1 MNLKATYEVVAWFEL
16 HIREL
21 LAQGVSV
28 EEAVRRAYAL
38 YPVMQVMAD
47 EAQVQI
53 IAEAVRGYGGALPD
67 GVSDRLFT
75 HSWAPDKL
83 TLSERTTR
91 GGLLVRAL
99 VAQAIQEQLKK
110 GATYRRT
117 ARTIFDGYKKGGL
130 IPEQDLPKFL
140 QEIVAAGRRAD
151 IPRAE
156 LLRMLKP
163 IKKEIAKRTTAGMR
177 AAYTQLIRAVEAQN
191 EKALENAI
199 YVATQERTRYY
210 AERIARTEMARA
222 YHDGFL
228 ARWDANEDCIAYQWR
243 LSGRHP
249 VYDICDLY
257 AKANLYGLGAG
268 IFPKGKVPLIPA
280 HPNCMCML
288 KPVIRG
294 MLDNETPHERIEDG
308 GREYLQSVSLHHRQM
323 LLGIHGEKAVRRGE
337 SWTQKARGYSGAKL
351 KGRLENIPK
360 SLQPFIRDGKINIE
374 DFARRLPDEPRE
386 AHERRIWDYIR
397 SPFCTKEFTDRQE
410 IHVKGSA
417 LYQEGKSYYDKA
429 PPLKQVIDS
438 LYRGEIGKTKH
449 GDWNKKVL
457 IEHEGINGYVL
468 DNGGKQSTERSTVHL
483 SNKGIHCVPRKG
495 ETRT

>member
-21 LAQGVSV
+21 LAQGVPV

-47 EAQVQI
+47 EVQAQIV
-53 IAEAVRGYGGALPD
+53 AEAVRGYGWTLPD

-91 GGLLVRAL
+91 GGLLVQAL
-99 VAQAIQEQLKK
+99 VAQAIKKQLQKST
-110 GATYRRT
+110 TYRQT
-117 ARTIFDGYKKGGL
+117 ALTIFDDYQKGGL
-130 IPEQDLPKFL
+130 IPTQDLPKFL

-151 IPRAE
+151 IPRAK
-156 LLRMLKP
+156 LLNMLKP
-163 IKKEIAKRTTAGMR
+163 VKKEIAKRTTAGMR
-177 AAYTQLIRAVEAQN
+177 AAYTQLVCAVEAQN

-199 YVATQERTRYY
+199 YVATQERTRYF

-280 HPNCMCML
+280 HPNCMCSL

-308 GREYLQSVSLHHRQM
+308 GLEYLRSVNPHQRRL
-323 LLGIHGEKAVRRGE
+323 LLGVYGAKAVMEGKV
-337 SWTQKARGYSGAKL
+337 SWTELARGYGGKKVDSRLSQRGGRSGIIEQSGALNPDSKRARKHAAVYYESVRHMTTDCERIAAHTGFREQDIRVIKNHVFIEEHDL
-351 KGRLENIPK
+351 YTGRQRFTPDYEMAQSWQRLIDGRNI
-360 SLQPFIRDGKINIE
+360 QERDIVLLNHEYIE
-374 DFARRLPDEPRE
+374 SVFMKTGFSTVE
-386 AHERRIWDYIR
+386 AHEKAQGIYNYAALL
-397 SPFCTKEFTDRQE
+397 
-410 IHVKGSA
+410 KG
-417 LYQEGKSYYDKA
+417 
-429 PPLKQVIDS
+429 
-438 LYRGEIGKTKH
+438 
-449 GDWNKKVL
+449 
-457 IEHEGINGYVL
+457 
-468 DNGGKQSTERSTVHL
+468 
-483 SNKGIHCVPRKG
+483 
-495 ETRT
+495 

>member
-1 MNLKATYEVVAWFEL
+1 MALSLA
-16 HIREL
+16 
-21 LAQGVSV
+21 AQGVPV
-28 EEAVRRAYAL
+28 AEAVRRAYVL
-38 YPVMQVMAD
+38 YPVMKVMAD
-47 EAQVQI
+47 EAQAQI

-67 GVSDRLFT
+67 GVSDCLFT
-75 HSWAPDKL
+75 YSWAPDKL

-99 VAQAIQEQLKK
+99 VAQAIKKQLRKST
-110 GATYRRT
+110 TYRQT
-117 ARTIFDGYKKGGL
+117 ALTIFDGYQKGGL
-130 IPEQDLPKFL
+130 IPTQDLPNFL
-140 QEIVAAGRRAD
+140 QDIVAAGRRAD
-151 IPRAE
+151 IPRAD

-163 IKKEIAKRTTAGMR
+163 VKKEIAKRTTAGMR
-177 AAYTQLIRAVEAQN
+177 AAYTQLVRAVEAQN

-199 YVATQERTRYY
+199 YVATQERTRYF

-228 ARWDANEDCIAYQWR
+228 ARWDADENCIAYQWR

-280 HPNCMCML
+280 HPNCMCFL

-294 MLDNETPHERIEDG
+294 MLDNETPHERIEEG
-308 GREYLQSVSLHHRQM
+308 GKEYLASVNPHQRQM
-323 LLGIHGEKAVRRGE
+323 LLGIHGEKAVMEGKV
-337 SWTQKARGYSGAKL
+337 SWTELARGYSGAKL

-374 DFARRLPDEPRE
+374 DFARRLPDETRE

-417 LYQEGKSYYDKA
+417 LYREGKSYYDKA

>member
-21 LAQGVSV
+21 LAQGVPV

-47 EAQVQI
+47 EAQAQI

-91 GGLLVRAL
+91 GGLLVQAL
-99 VAQAIQEQLKK
+99 VAQTIKKQLRKST
-110 GATYRRT
+110 TYRQT
-117 ARTIFDGYKKGGL
+117 ALTIFDGYQKGGL
-130 IPEQDLPKFL
+130 IPTQDLPKFL

-151 IPRAE
+151 IPRAK
-156 LLRMLKP
+156 LLNMLKP
-163 IKKEIAKRTTAGMR
+163 VKKEIAKRTTVGMR
-177 AAYTQLIRAVEAQN
+177 AAYTQLVRAVEAQN
-191 EKALENAI
+191 EKALDNAI
-199 YVATQERTRYY
+199 YVATQERTRYF

-280 HPNCMCML
+280 HPNCMCSL

-294 MLDNETPHERIEDG
+294 MLDNETPHERIEEG

-323 LLGIHGEKAVRRGE
+323 LLGIHGEKAVQRGE
-337 SWTQKARGYSGAKL
+337 SWTQKARGYGGKKVESRFSQRGGRSGIIEQSGALNPDSDRARKHAVAYYESVRHMKTDCERIAANTGFREQDIRMIKSHVFIEEHDL
-351 KGRLENIPK
+351 YVGRKRFAPDYEMAQSWQRLIDGRNIQERDIVLLNHEFLEHT
-360 SLQPFIRDGKINIE
+360 LMRQGRTVQ
-374 DFARRLPDEPRE
+374 E
-386 AHERRIWDYIR
+386 AHKQAQNVYNYAVMVRRD
-397 SPFCTKEFTDRQE
+397 
-410 IHVKGSA
+410 
-417 LYQEGKSYYDKA
+417 
-429 PPLKQVIDS
+429 
-438 LYRGEIGKTKH
+438 
-449 GDWNKKVL
+449 
-457 IEHEGINGYVL
+457 
-468 DNGGKQSTERSTVHL
+468 
-483 SNKGIHCVPRKG
+483 
-495 ETRT
+495 

>member
-21 LAQGVSV
+21 LAQGVPV

-47 EAQVQI
+47 EAQAQI
-53 IAEAVRGYGGALPD
+53 IAEAVRGYGGALPE
-67 GVSDRLFT
+67 GVSDCLFT

-91 GGLLVRAL
+91 GGLLVRTL
-99 VAQAIQEQLKK
+99 VAQAITQQLKK
-110 GATYRRT
+110 GATYRRM

-140 QEIVAAGRRAD
+140 QDIVEAGRRAD
-151 IPRAE
+151 IPRAK
-156 LLRMLKP
+156 LLQMLKP
-163 IKKEIAKRTTAGMR
+163 VKKEIAKRTMAGMR
-177 AAYTQLIRAVEAQN
+177 AAYTQLVQAVEAQN

-199 YVATQERTRYY
+199 YVATQERTRYF

-228 ARWDANEDCIAYQWR
+228 ARWDADENCIAYQWR

-280 HPNCMCML
+280 HPNCMCFL

-308 GREYLQSVSLHHRQM
+308 GMEYLRSVNPHQRRL
-323 LLGIHGEKAVRRGE
+323 LLGVYGAKAVMEGKV
-337 SWTQKARGYSGAKL
+337 SWTELARGYGGRKFVGRFHVDS
-351 KGRLENIPK
+351 KGRMVYNKIIESDGRKASVFVRSDGSIVLTEKHDLNEPYSPSMRGKPNGVVSMKTEKGLSCCIMGRTQTLNIIHLA
-360 SLQPFIRDGKINIE
+360 SWLMVEERAATRIR
-374 DFARRLPDEPRE
+374 
-386 AHERRIWDYIR
+386 
-397 SPFCTKEFTDRQE
+397 
-410 IHVKGSA
+410 
-417 LYQEGKSYYDKA
+417 
-429 PPLKQVIDS
+429 
-438 LYRGEIGKTKH
+438 
-449 GDWNKKVL
+449 
-457 IEHEGINGYVL
+457 
-468 DNGGKQSTERSTVHL
+468 
-483 SNKGIHCVPRKG
+483 
-495 ETRT
+495 

>member
-21 LAQGVSV
+21 LAQGVPV

-47 EAQVQI
+47 EAQAQI
-53 IAEAVRGYGGALPD
+53 IAEAVRGYGGVLPD

-99 VAQAIQEQLKK
+99 VAQAIKKQLRKNT
-110 GATYRRT
+110 TYRQT
-117 ARTIFDGYKKGGL
+117 ALRIFDGYKKGGL
-130 IPEQDLPKFL
+130 IPTQDLPKFL
-140 QEIVAAGRRAD
+140 QEIVTAGRRAD

-163 IKKEIAKRTTAGMR
+163 VKKEIAKRTTAGMR
-177 AAYTQLIRAVEAQN
+177 AAYTQLVRAVEAQN
-191 EKALENAI
+191 EKALDNAI
-199 YVATQERTRYY
+199 YVATQERTRYF

-222 YHDGFL
+222 YHDSFL
-228 ARWDANEDCIAYQWR
+228 ARWDADENCIAYQWR

-268 IFPKGKVPLIPA
+268 IFPKGNGPLIPA
-280 HPNCMCML
+280 HPNCMCSL

-360 SLQPFIRDGKINIE
+360 SLQPFIRDGK
-374 DFARRLPDEPRE
+374 AVM
-386 AHERRIWDYIR
+386 
-397 SPFCTKEFTDRQE
+397 S
-410 IHVKGSA
+410 
-417 LYQEGKSYYDKA
+417 
-429 PPLKQVIDS
+429 
-438 LYRGEIGKTKH
+438 
-449 GDWNKKVL
+449 
-457 IEHEGINGYVL
+457 
-468 DNGGKQSTERSTVHL
+468 
-483 SNKGIHCVPRKG
+483 
-495 ETRT
+495 